1 MNTGNKSTC
10 NSPESGTGS
19 RDACDRKD
27 DAAFIVQTVQTDPP
41 YPILIGPGLH
51 KTLADA
57 LPSALAECKIAV
69 VADDTVARLYG
80 ADVRASLEAAGHA
93 VSLFTFPA
101 GEESKTLQTLERLLE
116 FLAEQQLD
124 RGDLILALG
133 GGVTGD
139 LAGFAAAVYLRGIR
153 FAQAPT
159 TLLAAVDSSVGGKTA
174 VNLSRGKNL
183 AGAFWQPVAVIC
195 DTDALSTLPDELYAE
210 GIAEAI
216 KCAIIGDPDLFDLL
230 RHPVPRGSDVEAEMI
245 RRCVAFKADIVAQD
259 EKEQGLRALLN
270 FGHTVAHAI
279 ERCSGY
285 RIRHGQAV
293 ARGMVIATR
302 AAETD
307 GFAEKGTTGV
317 LQAVLDVHG
326 LRSNPGRSGRPMET
340 LNPDDLLEAI
350 GSDKK
355 KRGERITLVLP
366 RRVGACEL
374 VSMPLQDAK
383 HFLKKGFEE

>member
-1 MNTGNKSTC
+1 M
-10 NSPESGTGS
+10 
-19 RDACDRKD
+19 
-27 DAAFIVQTVQTDPP
+27 
-41 YPILIGPGLH
+41 
-51 KTLADA
+51 
-57 LPSALAECKIAV
+57 
-69 VADDTVARLYG
+69 
-80 ADVRASLEAAGHA
+80 
-93 VSLFTFPA
+93 
-101 GEESKTLQTLERLLE
+101 
-116 FLAEQQLD
+116 
-124 RGDLILALG
+124 
-133 GGVTGD
+133 
-139 LAGFAAAVYLRGIR
+139 
-153 FAQAPT
+153 
-159 TLLAAVDSSVGGKTA
+159 DSSVGGKTA

-216 KCAIIGDPDLFDLL
+216 KCGIIGEPDLFDLL
-230 RHPVPRGSDVEAEMI
+230 RHPVPRGSDVEAELI

-307 GFAEKGTTGV
+307 GFAEKGTTDT
-317 LQAVLDVHG
+317 LFAVLDVHG
-326 LRSNPGRSGRPMET
+326 LAYSGRAVET

-366 RRVGACEL
+366 RCIGACEL

>member
-1 MNTGNKSTC
+1 MNTDNKSSC
-10 NSPESGTGS
+10 DSPGSGTGS
-19 RDACDRKD
+19 RDACDCKGND
-27 DAAFIVQTVQTDPP
+27 VAFIAQTVQTDPP
-41 YPILIGPGLH
+41 YPVLIGPGLH
-51 KTLADA
+51 KALADA
-57 LPSALAECKIAV
+57 LPSSLAECKIAV

-80 ADVRASLEAAGHA
+80 AGVQASLGAAGHA

-101 GEESKTLQTLERLLE
+101 GEESKTLQTLEQLLE
-116 FLAEQQLD
+116 FLSEQQLD
-124 RGDLILALG
+124 RGDLVLALG

-153 FAQAPT
+153 FVQAPT

-195 DTDALSTLPDELYAE
+195 DTDALLTLPDELYAE

-216 KCAIIGDPDLFDLL
+216 KCGIIGDPGLFDLL
-230 RHPVPRGSDVEAEMI
+230 KRPVPRGSGVEAELI
-245 RRCVAFKADIVAQD
+245 RRCVAFKADVVAQD

-293 ARGMVIATR
+293 ARGMAIATR

-307 GFAEKGTTGV
+307 GFAEKGTTSA
-317 LQAVLDVHG
+317 LQAVLNVHG
-326 LRSNPGRSGRPMET
+326 LDRSGRTVET

-366 RRVGACEL
+366 RRIGACEL
-374 VSMPLQDAK
+374 VSMPMQDAK

>member
-1 MNTGNKSTC
+1 MNTGNKRTC
-10 NSPESGTGS
+10 NSPKSGTGS

-69 VADDTVARLYG
+69 VADDTVARLYE

-216 KCAIIGDPDLFDLL
+216 KCAIIGDPDLFDML

-326 LRSNPGRSGRPMET
+326 LGSNPGRGGRPMEA

-383 HFLKKGFEE
+383 HFLKKGFGE